1 LKKPPAFPVYTK
13 DFDTDER
20 VLLMD
25 LAEEGA
31 YFRLLRLQWREGSI
45 PADHASLAKIL
56 RVPVARVDRLW
67 PALSACFQAHPTEP
81 GRLVNGKTERVREQQ
96 RQFLSG
102 KSAAGK
108 KGAVA
113 RWGDGTAIAKAV
125 TPVPLAP
132 VCPSVSVS
140 VSVPERMTERA
151 IAPPSRLAPL
161 SPPPDRPNPLVAGR
175 RVELEREA
183 LHLAAELAQL
193 QDKDPIEVM
202 QHAAHYEGA
211 RSSKLNPA
219 TMSDDR
225 LANTVMDLRATL
237 QAEKAKPRG
246 VEKRA

>member
-1 LKKPPAFPVYTK
+1 MKKPPAFPVYTK

-56 RVPVARVDRLW
+56 RVPVARVDKLW
-67 PALSACFQAHPTEP
+67 TALSACFQAHPTEP

-96 RQFLSG
+96 RQFLRG

-108 KGAVA
+108 KGAAA
-113 RWGDGTAIAKAV
+113 RWGDGTAIAKAAMPE
-125 TPVPLAP
+125 PVATI
-132 VCPSVSVS
+132 CPSVSVS

-151 IAPPSRLAPL
+151 IAPTAAMPTRAVST
-161 SPPPDRPNPLVAGR
+161 DVPNPLVSGR

-183 LHLAAELAQL
+183 LHLAAEVAQL

-237 QAEKAKPRG
+237 QAEKSKPRA